1 MIKSK
6 FSLTLGICFSVFNI
20 LNTNLL
26 LSQSNI
32 NPEEG
37 ENVVI
42 NNDDNLNEDKLNDE
56 YLIDTGDILEIIVDD
71 VEELSNTYQVLND
84 GTINL
89 PLVGKIY
96 LRDLSLKQTEER
108 IKKHLS
114 KQLIYPI
121 IFLSIVKSR
130 PIKYTVIGEVNN
142 PGLYTSR
149 TKETDPFPTIVDGI
163 RNAGGVTE
171 DGNLTGVKLIRKLPG
186 KDSGYKKAN
195 LNLIDLITKGNH
207 SQNPY
212 LFDGDTIK
220 ILKVKD
226 SDKVDNKF
234 IVASN
239 NLSPQEIKITVIGA
253 VYNPG
258 KMTVKSPITLNEA
271 VLKAGGPKN
280 WKSNKGNVQLLRLNS
295 NGSASLKKFKIN
307 LNNDYSNN
315 KNPILAN
322 NDTIKVNKSALGNVS
337 EGLRAIGEP
346 FRDILSIYSIFKI
359 IED

>member
-6 FSLTLGICFSVFNI
+6 FSLTLGICFSVYNI

-42 NNDDNLNEDKLNDE
+42 NNDNLNEDKLNDE

-239 NLSPQEIKITVIGA
+239 NLSPQEINITVIGA